1 MSEVYGVI
9 GLGYVGLP
17 VAVGFARAH
26 GRVVGFDIKER
37 RIEALGRGVDET
49 REFAAE
55 ELRGL
60 DLRYTSDAQ
69 DLAGCTF
76 FIVTVPT
83 PIDGNRQPDL
93 SPLRRAC
100 ETIGPALR
108 RGSVVVF
115 ESTVYPGVTE
125 EVCGP
130 LLAKSSGLACGSD
143 FTLGYSPERI
153 NPGDREHRLETI
165 TKVIAGS
172 DASTLERM
180 AAAYGAVVKAG
191 MHRAPTIKV
200 AEAAKVIEN
209 TQRDLNIALMNE
221 LSVIFDRMGI
231 RTRDV
236 LAAAATKWNFLRFTP
251 GLVGG
256 HCIGVDPYYLTAK
269 AESLGYHPEVILAGR
284 RINDGMGAF
293 VAQKLVKSMIR
304 SGSAVSGGRVGIL
317 GLTFKENVPDL
328 RNSRVPDI
336 IRELTDFGLT
346 TLVHDP
352 LADAHEAQ
360 EEYGVTLSPFEELR
374 GLDAVILAVPH
385 SYYSSRLPT
394 ALVSMLADTGVLA
407 DLKGALD
414 PAQLPAGIATWS
426 L

>member
-60 DLRYTSDAQ
+60 DLRYTSHAQ

-130 LLAKSSGLACGSD
+130 LLAKSSGLDCGSD

-191 MHRAPTIKV
+191 MHRAPPIQV
-200 AEAAKVIEN
+200 DAAAKVIEN
-209 TQRDLNIALMNE
+209 TPR
-221 LSVIFDRMGI
+221 
-231 RTRDV
+231 
-236 LAAAATKWNFLRFTP
+236 
-251 GLVGG
+251 
-256 HCIGVDPYYLTAK
+256 
-269 AESLGYHPEVILAGR
+269 
-284 RINDGMGAF
+284 
-293 VAQKLVKSMIR
+293 
-304 SGSAVSGGRVGIL
+304 
-317 GLTFKENVPDL
+317 
-328 RNSRVPDI
+328 
-336 IRELTDFGLT
+336 
-346 TLVHDP
+346 
-352 LADAHEAQ
+352 
-360 EEYGVTLSPFEELR
+360 
-374 GLDAVILAVPH
+374 
-385 SYYSSRLPT
+385 
-394 ALVSMLADTGVLA
+394 
-407 DLKGALD
+407 
-414 PAQLPAGIATWS
+414 
-426 L
+426 